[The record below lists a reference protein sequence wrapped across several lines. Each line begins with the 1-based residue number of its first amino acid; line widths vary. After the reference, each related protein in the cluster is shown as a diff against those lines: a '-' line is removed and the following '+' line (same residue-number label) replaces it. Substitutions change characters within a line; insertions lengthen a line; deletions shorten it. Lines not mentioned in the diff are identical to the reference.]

1 MAVYTTKN
9 GAIGADKSY
18 INFTSHVAGV
28 KVGNL
33 SIGAI
38 ESSASAWKTKDG
50 KGGVSSS
57 SSIASIKVGNKT
69 YPVKT
74 GANQTLDIP
83 GVARLTFNQVLRQK
97 RYISVNALVIDVY
110 SLNTKVIVGHSAAGV
125 VS

>member
-1 MAVYTTKN
+1 MR
-9 GAIGADKSY
+9 S
-18 INFTSHVAGV
+18 
-28 KVGNL
+28 
-33 SIGAI
+33 
-38 ESSASAWKTKDG
+38 WKTKDN
-50 KGGVSSS
+50 KAGVSSS

-74 GANQTLDIP
+74 GENQTLEIP

-125 VS
+125 VG